1 MSAERRVDGALFGSS
16 VETLRR
22 RRRSKRVWFDASE
35 SPEAERS
42 ARPFELR
49 VGPSLIADVPRGE
62 RVHQRGLD
70 LHAQGDLLPRRAPHA
85 AARREPDGRHAA
97 SSRARARRDRAR
109 DGDVQRR
116 RRHGLERRGPT
127 SGERKGRSRDGRLR
141 DSLRAS
147 SVWRDDARRTRRTR
161 SRGKKAVA
169 GSRKRGHLIH
179 SAPSRGADPRRK
191 VSGNAGDLDFFV
203 RVDIFARFG
212 PDRPRIAIGNA
223 DQTLAVNVPP
233 PGTEPV
239 RARSVPAQRT
249 ASRRSEGSEGERG
262 CVCRGGRRGAVP
274 PGCRIANGL
283 ARRARGAS
291 SDRAGRADSGRE
303 KAPTN
308 VSPRDRRRPRAALD

>member
-1 MSAERRVDGALFGSS
+1 MRLV
-16 VETLRR
+16 
-22 RRRSKRVWFDASE
+22 AS
-35 SPEAERS
+35 AERS

-70 LHAQGDLLPRRAPHA
+70 LHAQGDLLTRRAPHA

-147 SVWRDDARRTRRTR
+147 SVWRDDARPDAPNEK
-161 SRGKKAVA
+161 SWKKGCRWIQKAL
-169 GSRKRGHLIH
+169 HLIH
-179 SAPSRGADPRRK
+179 SAPSRGSSRRAQESFWK
-191 VSGNAGDLDFFV
+191 RRSRSDLDFFV
-203 RVDIFARFG
+203 RGRYFRPIRSRSTADRDRERRSNARG
-212 PDRPRIAIGNA
+212 ERTTAS
-223 DQTLAVNVPP
+223 
-233 PGTEPV
+233 TEPV

>member
-1 MSAERRVDGALFGSS
+1 M
-16 VETLRR
+16 
-22 RRRSKRVWFDASE
+22 
-35 SPEAERS
+35 
-42 ARPFELR
+42 
-49 VGPSLIADVPRGE
+49 IADVPRGE

-147 SVWRDDARRTRRTR
+147 SVWRDDARPDAPNR
-161 SRGKKAVA
+161 SRGKKAVG

-179 SAPSRGADPRRK
+179 SAPSRGSSRRAQESFWK
-191 VSGNAGDLDFFV
+191 RRSRSDLDFFV
-203 RVDIFARFG
+203 EVDIFARFG

-262 CVCRGGRRGAVP
+262 CACRGGRRGAVP